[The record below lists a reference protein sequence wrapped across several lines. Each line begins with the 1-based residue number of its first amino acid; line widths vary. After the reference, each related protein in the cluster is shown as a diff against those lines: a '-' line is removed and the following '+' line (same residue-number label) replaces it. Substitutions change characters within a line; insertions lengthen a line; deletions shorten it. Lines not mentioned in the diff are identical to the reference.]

1 MSTAVTQHQMV
12 EGWAGSHWQLDRAQS
27 SAEFRVEHFWGLI
40 TVAGHFDR
48 FDGTL
53 DVDADGTPLIALTID
68 AASLDTGNAT
78 RDRHLRSVDFFAVT
92 EHPEVH
98 FNSSDVTDTDDGVLQ
113 VSGELEAAGK
123 RIPISADAR
132 LRPLDQ
138 QTIEIEAT
146 ATADHRQL
154 GMTWSPLG
162 MLRPPATLHVKARL
176 ARRTNTASA
185 GGDRQ

>member
-1 MSTAVTQHQMV
+1 MSTKVTQHQV
-12 EGWAGSHWQLDRAQS
+12 EGWAGSHCQLDRSHS
-27 SAEFRVEHFWGLI
+27 SAEFRVKHFWRLI

-48 FDGTL
+48 FDGSL
-53 DVDADGTPLIALTID
+53 DVDADGTSLITLTID

-78 RDRHLRSVDFFAVT
+78 RDRHLRSADFFAVT
-92 EHPEVH
+92 EHPEVR
-98 FNSSDVTDTDDGVLQ
+98 FSSSAVTDTGDGRLA

-123 RIPISADAR
+123 RIPIGFDAR
-132 LRPLDQ
+132 LRPLDE

-146 ATADHRQL
+146 ASADHRRL

-176 ARRTNTASA
+176 ARRADPPRA
-185 GGDRQ
+185 GGDRR